1 MLQADGC
8 ISIGEHD
15 EIESLTMGRICS
27 FYYLKH
33 QTMGLF
39 ATTLKPEM
47 DFKQV
52 GVFMLA
58 GLSICAAMAGK
69 LPVPFV
75 DRKLHLLH
83 SIAMINLPFWP
94 SSSSLEPPV
103 RPRAPTPAVLV
114 HVNMTM
120 HT

>member
-8 ISIGEHD
+8 ISIGEND

-52 GVFMLA
+52 HPFAQARQQSCLFHVPANVISVACA
-58 GLSICAAMAGK
+58 GCAN
-69 LPVPFV
+69 
-75 DRKLHLLH
+75 H
-83 SIAMINLPFWP
+83 SVQATRCGGL
-94 SSSSLEPPV
+94 
-103 RPRAPTPAVLV
+103 
-114 HVNMTM
+114 
-120 HT
+120 

>member
-8 ISIGEHD
+8 ISVSEND

-39 ATTLKPEM
+39 AATLKPEM

-52 GVFMLA
+52 HT
-58 GLSICAAMAGK
+58 S
-69 LPVPFV
+69 
-75 DRKLHLLH
+75 LLGIQQGCVCH
-83 SIAMINLPFWP
+83 SSVATHHI
-94 SSSSLEPPV
+94 
-103 RPRAPTPAVLV
+103 R
-114 HVNMTM
+114 
-120 HT
+120 